1 MDQVFQVIP
10 LIGTTN
16 SSGAATI
23 KATRSVNGLLWGFIE
38 DKGTLVDGVDFT
50 LSVVNSEAAITL
62 LTLTNANTDGAE
74 FYPRG
79 SSCGATGTSNNDNMV
94 MKPVVGVLQCVIA
107 QGGDTFTGGMYAL
120 VLE

>member
-10 LIGTTN
+10 LVGTTN
-16 SSGAATI
+16 GSGGATV

-38 DKGTLVDGVDFT
+38 DKGDLADGVDFT

-79 SSCGATGTSNNDNMV
+79 SSCNATGVSTSDNMI

-107 QGGDTFTGGMYAL
+107 QGGATKTGGMNAL